1 MRMIKWRRFRAAR
14 LRRCVLILASFL
26 FIIAAFR
33 SPAQEPH
40 YWSIALA
47 DTLMRRNTGAPGDS
61 LTKWSYWKGY
71 TLNGFEMLWQSTGD
85 RRYLDYIKQQIDP
98 FIDRDG
104 NLVGVKLD
112 SLDNAMA
119 GNIVIGLYEHTHD
132 PRYRVA
138 ATQLRGMFDHYPRNP
153 DGGFWHNPK
162 LPGEMWVDGVFMG
175 EMFLLRYGDVI
186 GDRKYC
192 FDEAVKQI
200 TIFAHHAL
208 KDDSGLYYHAWAANP
223 DLATVAPQ
231 RKVHWADPATGL
243 SPEVWSEGLG
253 WYALVVVEAL
263 TRLPA
268 DYPRRTEVL
277 DIYKRLAAGLE
288 HAQDPLTGGWF
299 FVVDKPD
306 RKDNWIDTSGSAM
319 FTFAL
324 ERGIELG
331 LLDRKEYAP
340 IVAAGYRAITRN
352 ARINSDGLVDI
363 VGACDGVCVQASYS
377 DYVGCKRTVNAK
389 EAVGGF
395 LWATT
400 IVEKPSRVN
409 SEDPTGSQ
417 QE

>member
-1 MRMIKWRRFRAAR
+1 MAISSGSPQA
-14 LRRCVLILASFL
+14 CVLILANFL
-26 FIIAAFR
+26 FIVATYR

-61 LTKWSYWKGY
+61 LTRWSYWKGY

-85 RRYLDYIKQQIDP
+85 RRYLDYMKQQVDP
-98 FIDRDG
+98 SIDRDG
-104 NLVGVKLD
+104 NLVDVKLD

-119 GNIVIGLYEHTHD
+119 GNIVVGLYEHTHD

-138 ATQLRGMFDHYPRNP
+138 ATQIRRMFDNYPRNA
-153 DGGFWHNPK
+153 DGGFWHNPR

-175 EMFLLRYGDVI
+175 EIFLLRYGDSI

-200 TIFAHHAL
+200 TVFAHHAL
-208 KDDSGLYYHAWAANP
+208 KGNSGLYYHAWAANP
-223 DLATVAPQ
+223 ELATVVPQ
-231 RKVHWADPATGL
+231 REVHWADPVTGL

-253 WYALVVVEAL
+253 WYSLVVVEAL
-263 TRLPA
+263 KRLPA
-268 DYPRRTEVL
+268 GYPGRAEVL

-288 HAQDPLTGGWF
+288 QTQNPLTGGWF

-331 LLDRKEYAP
+331 LLGRKEYAP
-340 IVAAGYRAITRN
+340 SLPLAT
-352 ARINSDGLVDI
+352 ARLHIMQGSIATASSIFWAHVTAY
-363 VGACDGVCVQASYS
+363 AC
-377 DYVGCKRTVNAK
+377 KP
-389 EAVGGF
+389 
-395 LWATT
+395 AT
-400 IVEKPSRVN
+400 
-409 SEDPTGSQ
+409 PTM
-417 QE
+417 

>member
-1 MRMIKWRRFRAAR
+1 
-14 LRRCVLILASFL
+14 
-26 FIIAAFR
+26 
-33 SPAQEPH
+33 
-40 YWSIALA
+40 
-47 DTLMRRNTGAPGDS
+47 MRRNIGAPGDS
-61 LTKWSYWKGY
+61 LTRWSYWKGY

-119 GNIVIGLYEHTHD
+119 GNIVVGLYEHTHD
-132 PRYRVA
+132 PRYRMA
-138 ATQLRGMFDHYPRNP
+138 ATQIRKMFDNYPRNA

-175 EMFLLRYGDVI
+175 EMFLLRYGDSI
-186 GDRKYC
+186 GDRNYC

-200 TIFAHHAL
+200 TVFARHAL
-208 KDDSGLYYHAWAANP
+208 KGDSGLYYHAWAAYP
-223 DLATVAPQ
+223 DLATVVPQ
-231 RKVHWADPATGL
+231 RKVHWADPVTGL
-243 SPEVWSEGLG
+243 SPAVWSEGLG

-263 TRLPA
+263 SRLPA
-268 DYPRRTEVL
+268 DYPRRSEVL
-277 DIYKRLAAGLE
+277 HIYQQLAAGLK
-288 HAQDPLTGGWF
+288 HAQDPNTGGWF
-299 FVVDKPD
+299 FIVDKPD
-306 RKDNWIDTSGSAM
+306 GKDNWIDTSGSAM
-319 FTFAL
+319 FTYAL

-340 IVAAGYRAITRN
+340 IVAAGYRAITRS

-363 VGACDGVCVQASYS
+363 LSACDGVCVRASYS

-389 EAVGGF
+389 EAVSGF

-400 IVEKPSRVN
+400 VVEKPSRAGLRL
-409 SEDPTGSQ
+409 SCFPR
-417 QE
+417 